1 MVKKMVKAD
10 IISGLL
16 TALTNKFEN
25 KQTNK
30 KDDISGDFSSD
41 TDSYPTVKAV
51 KSFISSAISGKVDK
65 VTGKDLSTNDFTD
78 AYETKLQGIDDQA
91 NKTIVDNA
99 LDSTSSNP
107 VQNSVIKSAL
117 DGKVS
122 TENGKGLSTNDYT
135 TTEKNKLA
143 GIESQANKT
152 IVDDSLSGSSE
163 NPVQNKVINTA
174 LSGKAD
180 SSHNHT
186 VSNITDFPS
195 IPSKTSD
202 LTNDSNFVVS
212 STLATVATTGD
223 YDDLIDKPTLSSL
236 GGVVTVEKQTN
247 AEAGYISTY
256 HVKQNGSK
264 VGDSI
269 NIPKDFL
276 IKSATV
282 ETVDTADDPVTGY
295 AVGDKYLD
303 FVVNTKDN
311 SGTNEHLYVL
321 VSDLIDTYTADGST
335 LALSNNQF
343 SVATGGIGLTQLS
356 DNVPAKGITSAN
368 ISSWNAKSELT
379 TANVDSEIEAY
390 LTALTEALT
399 PSNSS

>member
-1 MVKKMVKAD
+1 MVKAD

-65 VTGKDLSTNDFTD
+65 ETGKGLSTNDFTD

-174 LSGKAD
+174 LNGKAN
-180 SSHNHT
+180 SSHDHT
-186 VSNITDFPS
+186 VSDITNLS
-195 IPSKTSD
+195 IPSKTSE

-212 STLATVATTGD
+212 TNLATVATTGD
-223 YDDLIDKPTLSSL
+223 YDDLTDKPTLSSL

-282 ETVDTADDPVTGY
+282 ETVDTADEPVTGY
-295 AVGDKYLD
+295 TVGDKYLD

-321 VSDLIDTYTADGST
+321 VSDLIDTYTADDST

-356 DNVPAKGITSAN
+356 SDVPAKGITNSDISA
-368 ISSWNAKSELT
+368 WNAKPT

>member
-1 MVKKMVKAD
+1 MVKAD

-16 TALTNKFEN
+16 TALTKKFEN

-51 KSFISSAISGKVDK
+51 KNFISSAISGKVDK

-78 AYETKLQGIDDQA
+78 ACKTKLQGIDDQA

-107 VQNSVIKSAL
+107 VQNSVIKNAL

-152 IVDDSLSGSSE
+152 VVDDSLSGSSE

-174 LSGKAD
+174 LSGKAN

-186 VSNITDFPS
+186 VSDITGV
-195 IPSKTSD
+195 PSKTSE
-202 LTNDSNFVVS
+202 LTNDSDFVKS
-212 STLATVATTGD
+212 STLAAVATTGD
-223 YDDLIDKPTLSSL
+223 YDDLIDKPTLSDL

-303 FVVNTKDN
+303 FVVNTKDS
-311 SGTNEHLYVL
+311 SGSDEHLYVL

-368 ISSWNAKSELT
+368 INSWNAKSDLT
-379 TANVDSEIEAY
+379 TVDSEIEAY

-399 PSNSS
+399 PSNLS

>member
-1 MVKKMVKAD
+1 MVKAD
-10 IISGLL
+10 IISGLF

-51 KSFISSAISGKVDK
+51 KNFISSAISGKVDK

-78 AYETKLQGIDDQA
+78 ACKTKLQGIDDQA

-107 VQNSVIKSAL
+107 VQNSVIKNAL

-152 IVDDSLSGSSE
+152 VVDDSLSGSSE

-174 LSGKAD
+174 LSGKAN

-186 VSNITDFPS
+186 VSDITGV
-195 IPSKTSD
+195 PSKTSE
-202 LTNDSNFVVS
+202 LTNDSDFVKS
-212 STLATVATTGD
+212 STLAAVATTGD
-223 YDDLIDKPTLSSL
+223 YDDLIDKPTLSDL

-303 FVVNTKDN
+303 FVVNTKDS
-311 SGTNEHLYVL
+311 SGSDEHLYVL

-368 ISSWNAKSELT
+368 INSWNAKSDLT
-379 TANVDSEIEAY
+379 TVDSEIEAY

-399 PSNSS
+399 PSNLS

>member
-1 MVKKMVKAD
+1 MVKAD

-16 TALTNKFEN
+16 TALTKKFEN

-78 AYETKLQGIDDQA
+78 AYKTKLQGIDDQA

-107 VQNSVIKSAL
+107 VQNSVIKNAL

-180 SSHNHT
+180 SLHNHT

-223 YDDLIDKPTLSSL
+223 YDDLIDKPTLSDL

>member
-1 MVKKMVKAD
+1 MVKAD

-78 AYETKLQGIDDQA
+78 AYKTKLQGIDDQA

-107 VQNSVIKSAL
+107 VQNSVIKNAL

-202 LTNDSNFVVS
+202 LTNNSNFVVS

-223 YDDLIDKPTLSSL
+223 YDDLIDKPTLSDL

-247 AEAGYISTY
+247 AETGYISTY

-311 SGTNEHLYVL
+311 SGIDEHLYVL

-379 TANVDSEIEAY
+379 TANVDSKIEAY

>member
-1 MVKKMVKAD
+1 MVKAD
-10 IISGLL
+10 IISDLR

-30 KDDISGDFSSD
+30 KDDISGNFSSD
-41 TDSYPTVKAV
+41 TNSYPTVKAV
-51 KSFISSAISGKVDK
+51 KSFISSVISGKVDK
-65 VTGKDLSTNDFTD
+65 ETGKGLSTNDFTNV
-78 AYETKLQGIDDQA
+78 YKTKLQGIDDQA

-122 TENGKGLSTNDYT
+122 TEQGKGLSTNDYT

-152 IVDDSLSGSSE
+152 VVDDSLSSSSE

-180 SSHNHT
+180 SSHDHT
-186 VSNITDFPS
+186 VSDITDFPS

-212 STLATVATTGD
+212 PTLATVATTGD
-223 YDDLIDKPTLSSL
+223 YDDLIDKPTLSDL

-282 ETVDTADDPVTGY
+282 ETVETANDPVTGY
-295 AVGDKYLD
+295 VVGDKYLD
-303 FVVNTKDN
+303 FVINTKDS
-311 SGTNEHLYVL
+311 SGTDEHLYVL

-343 SVATGGIGLTQLS
+343 SVATGGISSTHLS
-356 DNVPAKGITSAN
+356 DSIPAKGITNSDIN
-368 ISSWNAKSELT
+368 SWNAKSELT
-379 TANVDSEIEAY
+379 TADVDTKIEAY
-390 LTALTEALT
+390 LTALTQALT
-399 PSNSS
+399 PLNSS

>member
-1 MVKKMVKAD
+1 MVKAD

-78 AYETKLQGIDDQA
+78 AYKTKLQGIDDQA

-107 VQNSVIKSAL
+107 VQNSVIKNAL

-122 TENGKGLSTNDYT
+122 TEQGKGLSTNDYT

-152 IVDDSLSGSSE
+152 VVDDSLSASSE

-180 SSHNHT
+180 SSHDHT
-186 VSNITDFPS
+186 VSDITDFPS

-212 STLATVATTGD
+212 STLATIATTGD
-223 YDDLIDKPTLSSL
+223 YDDLIDKPTLSDL

-311 SGTNEHLYVL
+311 SGIDEHLYVL

-335 LALSNNQF
+335 LSLSNNQF
-343 SVATGGIGLTQLS
+343 SVATGGIGLTHLS
-356 DNVPAKGITSAN
+356 NDVPAKGITSAN

-379 TANVDSEIEAY
+379 TANVDTEIEAY
-390 LTALTEALT
+390 LTALTQALT

>member
-1 MVKKMVKAD
+1 MVKAD

-51 KSFISSAISGKVDK
+51 KNFISSAISGKVDK

-122 TENGKGLSTNDYT
+122 TEQGKGLSTNDYT

-152 IVDDSLSGSSE
+152 VVDDSLSSSSE

-180 SSHNHT
+180 SSHDHT
-186 VSNITDFPS
+186 VSDITDFPS

-282 ETVDTADDPVTGY
+282 ETVDTADEPVTGY
-295 AVGDKYLD
+295 TVGDKYLD

-356 DNVPAKGITSAN
+356 DNVPAKGITNAN

>member
-1 MVKKMVKAD
+1 MVKAD

-78 AYETKLQGIDDQA
+78 AYKTKLQGIDDQA

-107 VQNSVIKSAL
+107 VQNSVIKNAL

-152 IVDDSLSGSSE
+152 VVDDSLSASSE

-223 YDDLIDKPTLSSL
+223 YDDLIDKPTLSDL

-247 AEAGYISTY
+247 AETGYISTY

-356 DNVPAKGITSAN
+356 DNVPAKGITNAN

-379 TANVDSEIEAY
+379 TANVDSRIEAY

>member
-1 MVKKMVKAD
+1 MVKAD
-10 IISGLL
+10 VISGLL
-16 TALTNKFEN
+16 TALTKKFEN

-30 KDDISGDFSSD
+30 KDDISGNFSSD

-51 KSFISSAISGKVDK
+51 KNFISSTISGKVDK
-65 VTGKDLSTNDFTD
+65 ETGKGLSTNDFTD
-78 AYETKLQGIDDQA
+78 VCKTKLQGIDDQA

-122 TENGKGLSTNDYT
+122 TEQGKGLSTNDYT

-152 IVDDSLSGSSE
+152 VVDDSLSASSE

-180 SSHNHT
+180 SSHDHT
-186 VSNITDFPS
+186 VSDITDFPS

-223 YDDLIDKPTLSSL
+223 YDDLIDKPTLSDL

-295 AVGDKYLD
+295 VVGDKYLD
-303 FVVNTKDN
+303 FVINTKDS
-311 SGTNEHLYVL
+311 SGSDEHLYVL

-343 SVATGGIGLTQLS
+343 SVATGGISSTHLS
-356 DNVPAKGITSAN
+356 DSIPAKGITRSD

-379 TANVDSEIEAY
+379 TAKVDTEIEAY
-390 LTALTEALT
+390 LIALTEVLT

>member
-1 MVKKMVKAD
+1 MVKAD

-65 VTGKDLSTNDFTD
+65 ETGKGLSTNDFTD

-122 TENGKGLSTNDYT
+122 TEQGKGLSTNDYT

-152 IVDDSLSGSSE
+152 VVDDSLSSSSE

-180 SSHNHT
+180 SSHDHT
-186 VSNITDFPS
+186 VSDITNFPS

-223 YDDLIDKPTLSSL
+223 YDDLIDKPTLSDL

-282 ETVDTADDPVTGY
+282 ETVETADDPVTGY

-303 FVVNTKDN
+303 FVVNTKDS
-311 SGTNEHLYVL
+311 SGTDEHLYVL

-343 SVATGGIGLTQLS
+343 SVATRGISSTHLS
-356 DNVPAKGITSAN
+356 DSIPAKGITSSD

-379 TANVDSEIEAY
+379 TANVDTEIEAY
-390 LTALTEALT
+390 LIALTQALT

>member
-1 MVKKMVKAD
+1 MVKAD

-51 KSFISSAISGKVDK
+51 KNFISSAISGKVDK
-65 VTGKDLSTNDFTD
+65 ETGKGLSTNDFTD

-122 TENGKGLSTNDYT
+122 TEQGKGLSTNDYT

-152 IVDDSLSGSSE
+152 VVDDSLSSSSE

-180 SSHNHT
+180 SSHDHT
-186 VSNITDFPS
+186 VSDITDFPS

-223 YDDLIDKPTLSSL
+223 YDDLIDKPTLSDL

-282 ETVDTADDPVTGY
+282 ETVETADDPVTGY

-303 FVVNTKDN
+303 FVVNTKDS
-311 SGTNEHLYVL
+311 SGTDEF
-321 VSDLIDTYTADGST
+321 IC
-335 LALSNNQF
+335 
-343 SVATGGIGLTQLS
+343 
-356 DNVPAKGITSAN
+356 
-368 ISSWNAKSELT
+368 IS
-379 TANVDSEIEAY
+379 I
-390 LTALTEALT
+390 
-399 PSNSS
+399 

>member
-1 MVKKMVKAD
+1 MVKAD

-51 KSFISSAISGKVDK
+51 KNFISFAISGKVDK

-78 AYETKLQGIDDQA
+78 AYKTKLQGIDDQA

-186 VSNITDFPS
+186 VSDITDFPS

-343 SVATGGIGLTQLS
+343 SVASGGIGLTQLS

>member
-1 MVKKMVKAD
+1 MVKAD

-282 ETVDTADDPVTGY
+282 ETVDTADEPVTGY
-295 AVGDKYLD
+295 TVGDKYLD

>member
-1 MVKKMVKAD
+1 MVKAD

-51 KSFISSAISGKVDK
+51 KSFISSVISGKVDK
-65 VTGKDLSTNDFTD
+65 VTGKGLSTNDFTD

-152 IVDDSLSGSSE
+152 IVDDSLSDSSE

-174 LSGKAD
+174 LGGKAN
-180 SSHNHT
+180 SSHTHT

-236 GGVVTVEKQTN
+236 GGVVTVEKQTT

-282 ETVDTADDPVTGY
+282 ETVETANDPVTGY

-311 SGTNEHLYVL
+311 SGTDEHLYVL

-356 DNVPAKGITSAN
+356 DNIPAKGITSAN

>member
-1 MVKKMVKAD
+1 MVKAD